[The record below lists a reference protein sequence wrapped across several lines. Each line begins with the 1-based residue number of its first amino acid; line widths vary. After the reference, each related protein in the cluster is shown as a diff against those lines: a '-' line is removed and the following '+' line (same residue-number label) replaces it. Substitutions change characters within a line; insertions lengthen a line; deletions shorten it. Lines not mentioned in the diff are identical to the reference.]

1 LIKKQARAQGSTDL
15 MIQRIESTKALIYS
29 SCTGYGRV
37 WFAIKRST
45 KKQEK
50 QKEMEVKADAQD

>member
-1 LIKKQARAQGSTDL
+1 